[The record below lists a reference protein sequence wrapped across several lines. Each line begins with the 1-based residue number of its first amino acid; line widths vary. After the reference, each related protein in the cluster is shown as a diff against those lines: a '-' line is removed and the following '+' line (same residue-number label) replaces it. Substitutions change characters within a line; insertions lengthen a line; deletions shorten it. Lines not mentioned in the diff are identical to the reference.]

1 MSASPLVELGFP
13 SLFDRHGLTEDIGQH
28 GRQIALAFATTARIA
43 GLTLAKLTFDWRMFV
58 SDLAVSRFG
67 LVIRLNFLAGHC

>member
-1 MSASPLVELGFP
+1 
-13 SLFDRHGLTEDIGQH
+13 
-28 GRQIALAFATTARIA
+28 
-43 GLTLAKLTFDWRMFV
+43 MFV